1 MSYSYDAASEAE
13 NNRMVAAQDFIIS
26 IRRLHRI
33 NAPRTV
39 INVIRNIADY
49 SNSQKEQSPAE
60 RELFKIAERV
70 SGSAHVMGNGD
81 VLLVLPR
88 VEGGALRVLSDNI
101 NALVGSGNRDD
112 LEKNILAFQ
121 LPGEYTKLRE
131 RANFYAELA
140 RADVAGP
147 VQQAELALQAEDVRG
162 PLTAYSLSQVEKLLE
177 NIDIKRYVRTQP
189 VYTQGAS
196 GAWEKAF
203 IDFFISLADLKRERF
218 PRLNLATPE
227 RLFLELCYTLDRKLL
242 LELSSQID
250 LWKDKKIS
258 LNLSAETVLSAA
270 FAQFCHVLPK
280 AIRGQVA
287 FEIHRSDIFLNFS
300 TFRNAIEVLKLE
312 GFKVG
317 LDGITPSTLP
327 YINFALFNVDYFK
340 INVTRDKWAEL
351 KDGAAMKALEA
362 MPRDKIVFSQCDHD
376 ESLHAGQKMGVRF
389 YQGWLIDDLAHNLS
403 T

>member
-1 MSYSYDAASEAE
+1 MSYTYDAASEAE
-13 NNRMVAAQDFIIS
+13 NNRMVAAQDFIIT

-39 INVIRNIADY
+39 INVIRNIPDY
-49 SNSQKEQSPAE
+49 SAGQTEQTTAE

-70 SGSAHVMGNGD
+70 SGSAHMMGNGD
-81 VLLVLPR
+81 VLLILPR
-88 VEGGALRVLSDNI
+88 VEGGGLRVLLDNI
-101 NALVGSGNRDD
+101 NALVGTGNKEEI
-112 LEKNILAFQ
+112 EKSILSFQ
-121 LPGEYTKLRE
+121 LPGDYTRLRE
-131 RANFYAELA
+131 RANVYAEMA
-140 RADVAGP
+140 KADVMGP
-147 VQQAELALQAEDVRG
+147 AQQAELALQAEDVRG

-189 VYTQGAS
+189 VYIKGIS

-203 IDFFISLADLKRERF
+203 IDFYISLADLKRERF

-242 LELSSQID
+242 LELASQID

-258 LNLSAETVLSAA
+258 LNLSAETVLSSA

-280 AIRGQVA
+280 NLRGQVA

-300 TFRNAIEVLKLE
+300 TTRNAIEVLKLE
-312 GFKVG
+312 GFNVG
-317 LDGITPSTLP
+317 IDGITPSTLP

-340 INVTRDKWAEL
+340 INITREKWPEL
-351 KDGAAMKALEA
+351 KDTVAMKALEA
-362 MPRDKIVFSQCDHD
+362 LPREKIVFSQCDHD
-376 ESLHAGQKMGVRF
+376 ESLQAGQKLGVRF
-389 YQGWLIDDLAHNLS
+389 YQGWLIDDMVHALA